1 MIYLVNHLQQLSGS
15 RELFSSPMK
24 PYLFST
30 SSHPDTIHINPLEI
44 SFFKPSIQFS
54 QYDYL
59 ILTSKQA
66 VKALSQ
72 YNNGDYNMKQALCIS
87 KATALSFQKANGK
100 ILEIGSGYG
109 DNLSEIIS
117 SYPKDR
123 KWLYLRAKEVA
134 SNFAQVSLYQGYDID
149 EIVVYK
155 SSCSLNIKTI
165 KIRQKAILIFTSP
178 SSVKCFLKYHKLNE
192 DYKVI
197 VIGNTTAKTLPTDI
211 KPMIAE
217 EPSIESCLKIINL
230 L

>member
-134 SNFAQVSLYQGYDID
+134 SNFAQVTRDCGYCID
-149 EIVVYK
+149 ESVVYE
-155 SSCSLNIKTI
+155 SSCSLNIKTL
-165 KIRQKAILIFTSP
+165 KIRPKATLIFTSP

>member
-1 MIYLVNHLQQLSGS
+1 
-15 RELFSSPMK
+15 MK

-44 SFFKPSIQFS
+44 SFLKPSIQFS

-72 YNNGDYNMKQALCIS
+72 YNYNDYNTKQALCIS
-87 KATALSFQKANGK
+87 KATAQSFKEAKGD
-100 ILEIGSGYG
+100 ILEVGSGYG
-109 DNLSEIIS
+109 DNLSGIIS
-117 SYPKDR
+117 SYPKDT

-134 SNFAQVSLYQGYDID
+134 SDFAEARRDCGYCID
-149 EIVVYK
+149 ESIVYK
-155 SSCSLNIKTI
+155 SSCSLNIRTI
-165 KIRQKAILIFTSP
+165 KIIQKAILIFTSP

-197 VIGNTTAKTLPTDI
+197 VIGKTTAKALPTDI
-211 KPMIAE
+211 KPIVAT
-217 EPSIESCLKIINL
+217 EPSIESCLKIIDSL
-230 L
+230 